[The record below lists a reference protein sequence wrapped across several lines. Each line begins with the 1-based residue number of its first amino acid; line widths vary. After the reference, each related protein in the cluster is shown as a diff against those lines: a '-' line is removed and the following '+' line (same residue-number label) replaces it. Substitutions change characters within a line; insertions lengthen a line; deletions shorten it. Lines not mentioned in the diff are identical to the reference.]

1 MKQITTN
8 GKDWLFVEIPE
19 DAVNLS
25 ITANHELEYKLE
37 SPSMFIS
44 NHISLLMGAMWQLH
58 ATTDN
63 ITEEQSSMI
72 TEPIFDYCS
81 EDEGFGCV
89 GCDGKGKGDCH
100 ATMKHQSFATFLT
113 HHNLTGRYA
122 ILRKL

>member
-19 DAVNLS
+19 DAKMIVVFKSDFSYSCDHTDKSFN
-25 ITANHELEYKLE
+25 AVHQELPCGK
-37 SPSMFIS
+37 
-44 NHISLLMGAMWQLH
+44 WQLH

-63 ITEEQSSMI
+63 ITEEQVAMI

-100 ATMKHQSFATFLT
+100 ATMKRQSFATFKL